1 MIMQMEALRG
11 FINNLNHGVKMVELP
26 MSVCVGDAGRASVV
40 FLTLSQC
47 RNNVRLQNK
56 WYSDL
61 MILV

>member
-1 MIMQMEALRG
+1 MVMQMESLRG
-11 FINNLNHGVKMVELP
+11 FYNILNHGVKMVELP
-26 MSVCVGDAGRASVV
+26 TSVCVGDAGRASVV
-40 FLTLSQC
+40 FLTLWQC

>member
-1 MIMQMEALRG
+1 
-11 FINNLNHGVKMVELP
+11 MVELP
-26 MSVCVGDAGRASVV
+26 MSVCIGDAGRALVV
-40 FLTLSQC
+40 FLTLWQC